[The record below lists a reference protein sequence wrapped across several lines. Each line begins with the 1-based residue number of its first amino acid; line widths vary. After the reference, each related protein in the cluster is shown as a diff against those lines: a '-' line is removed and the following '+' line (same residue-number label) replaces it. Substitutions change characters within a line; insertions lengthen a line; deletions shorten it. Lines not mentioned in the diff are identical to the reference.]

1 MSAMKHWVLAL
12 RPRTLSVSVAP
23 VAIGAAIAFNRGV
36 FDVVAAVFAVVGA
49 LLLQIVSN
57 LANDYYD
64 FKNGADTDE
73 RIGPTRATQAG
84 LITPAAMRTAFIGVL
99 LLAMPIGG
107 FLIFRGGWP
116 IVVVAVASCFAAV
129 LYTGGPRPLGYMGLG
144 DPMVFLFFGPVAVAG
159 TVLVQT
165 GPVSLGETLALP
177 AVVGATPGLL
187 AMNVLIVNN
196 LRDRFTDAA
205 CGKKTLAV
213 RWGGS
218 GARLEY
224 IVSTT
229 VALALIAL
237 LVALG
242 YAPATTLI
250 ALVSTPVWARLI
262 WAVNKK
268 DGAALNPYLGKTAGA
283 LVVTSALLAVGWWI
297 G

>member
-1 MSAMKHWVLAL
+1 MSAVKHWVLAL

-23 VAIGAAIAFNRGV
+23 VALGAAIAVHRSV
-36 FDVVAAVFAVVGA
+36 FDVVAVVFAVVGA

-64 FKNGADTDE
+64 FKNGADTED

-84 LITPAAMRTAFIGVL
+84 LITPTAMRNAFVGVL
-99 LLAMPIGG
+99 VLALPIGG
-107 FLIFRGGWP
+107 YLVFRGGWP

-144 DPMVFLFFGPVAVAG
+144 DPLVFLFFGPIAVAG

-165 GPVSLGETLALP
+165 GPTSMGETLALP
-177 AVVGATPGLL
+177 ALVGATPGLL

-213 RWGGS
+213 RWGAV

-224 IVSTT
+224 TASTT
-229 VALALIAL
+229 A
-237 LVALG
+237 ALG
-242 YAPATTLI
+242 IVVVLVVLGLAPVTTLI
-250 ALVSTPVWARLI
+250 ALASAPVWARLI
-262 WAVNKK
+262 WAVYKL
-268 DGAALNPYLGKTAGA
+268 DGAALNPYLGKTAGT
-283 LVVTSALLAVGWWI
+283 LVLTSALLAVGWWI